1 MAYKVVRLK
10 ISAPRCGI
18 HWINDPIEVQM
29 NADANILKN
38 NWVYV
43 RNVQKQFETK

>member
-1 MAYKVVRLK
+1 MAYKAVRLN

-18 HWINDPIEVQM
+18 HWNNDPTEVQL

-38 NWVYV
+38 SWVYV
-43 RNVQKQFETK
+43 RNFKKKWR